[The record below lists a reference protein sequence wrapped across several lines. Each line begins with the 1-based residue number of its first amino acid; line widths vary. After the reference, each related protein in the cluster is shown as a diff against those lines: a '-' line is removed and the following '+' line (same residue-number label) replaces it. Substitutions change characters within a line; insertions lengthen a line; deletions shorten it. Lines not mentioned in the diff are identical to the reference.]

1 FAADVGNS
9 TAAVEEVVVTAS
21 KRDQRLLDFS
31 GSVSVIRDFNNIKNV
46 ADVAK
51 RVPGFNIV
59 DAGPRN
65 PSGLVIRGRRLGEVG
80 PNDLGGDGGPVATYL
95 DNIPLQGFFAPLSIG
110 MKDMQQIEIL
120 RGPQGT
126 LYGNS
131 SVGGLIR
138 FVTNKPELNEN
149 SVRIH

>member
-65 PSGLVIRGRRLGEVG
+65 PSGLVIRGLRLDEVG
-80 PNDLGGDGGPVATYL
+80 PNDLGGDGGTVATYL

-110 MKDMQQIEIL
+110 MKDMLQIVIL
-120 RGPQGT
+120 RGPPRKI
-126 LYGNS
+126 YGKS
-131 SVGGLIR
+131 SVGGLMCLVSHIYAS
-138 FVTNKPELNEN
+138 K
-149 SVRIH
+149 